1 MPNPRNS
8 ALFLETEILTLQ
20 TQKARAETEQIHHN
34 TRQKELQNELLAL
47 TQSEVQQQKRI
58 LELKKRNQTED
69 FLQAY
74 KELQNKNRLR
84 EEKQKQLFLL
94 ETAIQARI
102 QNKEK
107 GDLLIQKTRED
118 KARLEMQMSQYEQ
131 KLKELT
137 EQITEKSGSCKDPQ
151 KRCHELETIMEE
163 IQQSCSL
170 G

>member
-1 MPNPRNS
+1 MVS
-8 ALFLETEILTLQ
+8 G
-20 TQKARAETEQIHHN
+20 
-34 TRQKELQNELLAL
+34 
-47 TQSEVQQQKRI
+47 
-58 LELKKRNQTED
+58 KK
-69 FLQAY
+69 
-74 KELQNKNRLR
+74 NKNS
-84 EEKQKQLFLL
+84 FFFSNCH
-94 ETAIQARI
+94 AARI

-163 IQQSCSL
+163 IRRPVP